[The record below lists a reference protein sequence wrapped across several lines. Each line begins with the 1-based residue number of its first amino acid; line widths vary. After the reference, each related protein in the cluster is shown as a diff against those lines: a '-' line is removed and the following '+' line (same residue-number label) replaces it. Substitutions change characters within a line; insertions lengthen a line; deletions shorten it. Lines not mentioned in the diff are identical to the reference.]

1 MKFSGL
7 NSNMRSMLTALCASS
22 TLNTEQLGNGCVPK
36 LTAQQAANTLNE
48 MRAVGLVYSMQK
60 PESRQYAS
68 WAVNAVGKAVF
79 MGRPDGDVVL
89 QTVPASD
96 AQAQCSPAPGAAP
109 TKRFIVS
116 AQGGTL
122 TVLNVTREYALAEAQ
137 RLATAAPGTDYRVY
151 EQIATAHMPVPQAQI
166 TLL

>member
-1 MKFSGL
+1 MKFSDL

-36 LTAQQAANTLNE
+36 LTAQQAANVLNE

-68 WAVNAVGKAVF
+68 WAVNSVGKAMF

-96 AQAQCSPAPGAAP
+96 AQCSPAKDAAP
-109 TKRFIVS
+109 VKRFIIGERS
-116 AQGGTL
+116 GTL
-122 TVLNVTREYALAEAQ
+122 VVVHGTRDEVLAEAQ
-137 RLATAAPGTDYRVY
+137 RRATIKAGAEYNVY

>member
-1 MKFSGL
+1 MKFSDL

-48 MRAVGLVYSMQK
+48 MRAAGLVYSMQK

-68 WAVNAVGKAVF
+68 WAVNSVGKAMF
-79 MGRPDGDVVL
+79 TGRPDGNVVL

-96 AQAQCSPAPGAAP
+96 SQCSPAKDTAP
-109 TKRFIVS
+109 ERRFILGEK
-116 AQGGTL
+116 GGTL
-122 TVLNVTREYALAEAQ
+122 VVVHGTREKVLEEAQ
-137 RLATAAPGTDYRVY
+137 RRATVNAGTEYNVY
-151 EQIATAHMPVPQAQI
+151 EQIAVAHMPVPQAQI